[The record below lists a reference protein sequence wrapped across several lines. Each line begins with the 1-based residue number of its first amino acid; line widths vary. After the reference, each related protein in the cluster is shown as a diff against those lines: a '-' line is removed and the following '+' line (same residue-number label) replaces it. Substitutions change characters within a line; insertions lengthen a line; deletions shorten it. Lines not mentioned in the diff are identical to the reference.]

1 MKLPSFWNRRQ
12 IPDINI
18 VPDWYIVL
26 GRIDASNYDV
36 NYCCEEFFV
45 IKTQVVKSDNS
56 RFIVVGDIWLSN
68 RHDLLK
74 CLHLDQEYTDKE
86 IVAHLWQLKGEE
98 CLNLLEG
105 MFSLCIWDNQERQL
119 YLVRDGVGCR
129 TIYYTNDR
137 RKCVIAPR
145 LATLLPHH
153 SQQLDIVALRDYLCC
168 AFVPG
173 EQTLWENVKELSPG
187 MVLQMESSEEGGI
200 NFINQR
206 LFWQPRE
213 NIQNA
218 EESLIWHGK
227 QLRQLL
233 DKVVREYLPAKEAV
247 GVYLSGGLDSSC
259 ITALAAR
266 FHSQPVH
273 TYSIHF
279 GEDFPNE
286 LEFSGLVAQH
296 CKTHH
301 HILEITPDDMWN
313 KLPLTMS
320 YLDDPIGDPLTV
332 PNYLLGKIARE
343 NSRVILNG
351 EGGDPCFGGPKNQP
365 MLLDRLYDGV
375 KNTEKSL
382 VSNYLNSFKKCS
394 RFLPQLLKPEV
405 LAKVKDKDF
414 VFADYLYREENYLNR
429 LMTINI
435 KFKGADHILTKVN
448 NMTVANNLEGRS
460 PLFDRRIVE
469 MAMQIPP
476 QYKLAGA
483 QEKAVLK
490 QAVLDVLPREIIER
504 PKSGMMVP
512 VQYWFKNIWQRR
524 AKSLLL
530 NKNAEIA
537 PLLNQDLISQWLNYR
552 GDAWRRYGVKLWLL
566 VSLEIWLQVQKKN
579 R

>member
-1 MKLPSFWNRRQ
+1 MKFPSLRNKTQ
-12 IPDINI
+12 IPDIRA
-18 VPDWYIVL
+18 VPNWFVIL
-26 GRIDASNYDV
+26 GRLDASNYDV
-36 NYCCEEFFV
+36 TYSCEEFFV
-45 IKTQVVKSDNS
+45 VNAEAVKSKNG
-56 RFIVVGDIWLSN
+56 RFIIVGDVWLSN
-68 RHDLLK
+68 RSQLLQN
-74 CLHLDQEYTDKE
+74 LHSNKEYTDQE
-86 IVAHLWQLKGEE
+86 LVAHLWEIKGKE

-105 MFSLCIWDNQERQL
+105 MFSLCVWDNSQREV
-119 YLVRDGVGCR
+119 YLARDGVGCR
-129 TIYYTNDR
+129 TIYYSSYG
-137 RKCVIAPR
+137 KSCAIAPR
-145 LATLLPHH
+145 LATLLPFHTR
-153 SQQLDIVALRDYLCC
+153 QLDLVALRDYLCC

-173 EQTLWENVKELSPG
+173 EQTLWQNVRELSVG
-187 MVLQMESSEEGGI
+187 MVLQMESSGETI
-200 NFINQR
+200 NYVSQK
-206 LFWQPRE
+206 LFWEPRE
-213 NIQNA
+213 DIQNA

-227 QLRQLL
+227 QLRTLL
-233 DKVVREYLPAKEAV
+233 DRVVQESLPVDAV

-259 ITALAAR
+259 MTALAAK
-266 FHSQPVH
+266 FHNHPVH

-279 GEDFPNE
+279 GENCPSE

-296 CKTHH
+296 CKTQH
-301 HILEITPDDMWN
+301 HILEITASDMWD

-332 PNYLLGKIARE
+332 PNYLLGKIARQDIYT
-343 NSRVILNG
+343 VLNG

-365 MLLDRLYDGV
+365 MLLERLYGGV
-375 KNTEKSL
+375 NHTEKNL
-382 VSNYLNSFKKCS
+382 VTNYVNSFKKCS
-394 RFLPQLLKPEV
+394 SDLPQLLKPEIF
-405 LAKVKDKDF
+405 AAVKDKPF
-414 VFADYLYREENYLNR
+414 VFANYLHGEESYLNR

-448 NMTVANNLEGRS
+448 NLTVANELEGRS

-512 VQYWFKNIWQRR
+512 VQYWFRHLWQRR

-530 NKNAEIA
+530 NRNAEIA
-537 PLLNQDLISQWLNYR
+537 PYLNQDLIKQWLNYR
-552 GDAWRRYGVKLWLL
+552 GDAWQRYGVKLWLL
-566 VSLEIWLQVQKKN
+566 VSLEIWLQVQKG